1 MGEEAAQIS
10 YNSVRVTWRTRAR
23 MESYLAYQ
31 MMAPRLSG
39 AIFREVSKISDSE
52 PFMARAFEEARKG
65 AGNTWTN
72 PLVGAVIVKNGR
84 ILATGYHHHFGQM
97 HAEVNALSHLRNVA
111 DARGATMYVTLEPCS
126 HYGKTPPCARKL
138 VDVGIRKVVIGQQDP
153 NPLVSG
159 KGIAIL
165 RQGGIDVEVHEDTG
179 GINQAYNFF
188 YRHHRP
194 LITVKYAMSL
204 DGKVNSIMGRRT
216 LLTGKTAYRDSQHLR
231 ATHQAILIGQSTFL
245 IDNPALTV
253 RTQQVSF
260 PPIRIILVD
269 DADMVD
275 QEAQIFQTE
284 TPVWLLSRQPS
295 HREWPAFVR
304 VFEAADWAP
313 EDVMKL
319 LADHGVQSV
328 MVEGGSHVQA
338 RFVAAGLVDRMIIY
352 LAPQVLGG
360 HGLPAVWGQASDNV
374 KKLKITAIQ
383 QLADDL
389 RIEARRI

>member
-1 MGEEAAQIS
+1 
-10 YNSVRVTWRTRAR
+10 
-23 MESYLAYQ
+23 
-31 MMAPRLSG
+31 
-39 AIFREVSKISDSE
+39 
-52 PFMARAFEEARKG
+52 MARAFEEARKG

-97 HAEVNALSHLRNVA
+97 HAEVNALSHLNHIA

-138 VDVGIRKVVIGQQDP
+138 VDVGIKKVVIGQQDP

-165 RQGGIDVEVHEDTG
+165 KQGGIDVEVHEETG

-188 YRHHRP
+188 YMHHRP

-204 DGKVNSIMGRRT
+204 DGKVNSVMGRRT
-216 LLTGKTAYRDSQHLR
+216 ILTGKAAYRDSQNLR
-231 ATHQAILIGQSTFL
+231 AAHQAILIGQKTFL
-245 IDNPALTV
+245 IDDPALTV
-253 RTQQVSF
+253 RTQHVSF

-269 DADMVD
+269 DADSVD
-275 QEAQIFQTE
+275 QNARLFQTE
-284 TPVWLLSRQPS
+284 APVWLLSRQPS

-304 VFEAADWAP
+304 VFEAAEWAP
-313 EDVMKL
+313 EAIVKL
-319 LADHGVQSV
+319 LAEHSVQSV
-328 MVEGGSHVQA
+328 MVEGGSHVHA
-338 RFVAAGLVDRMIIY
+338 CFVAAGLVDRIIIY
-352 LAPQVLGG
+352 LAPQMLGG
-360 HGLPAVWGQASDNV
+360 HGLPAVWGQASDAV
-374 KKLKITAIQ
+374 KKFKVTAIQ
-383 QLADDL
+383 PLNDDL